1 MFRDKIKSTVEVYI
15 DDMVV
20 KSQENLRHIDD
31 LMEVFEILRRHRL
44 RLNVDKCVFNV
55 GAGKF
60 LGYMITQRGIEVNP
74 NQISA
79 IEQLESPSNPKEV

>member
-1 MFRDKIKSTVEVYI
+1 MYI

-31 LMEVFEILRRHRL
+31 LMEVFEILRWHRL
-44 RLNVDKCVFNV
+44 RLNVDKCVFGV

-60 LGYMITQRGIEVNP
+60 LGYMITQQGIEVNP
-74 NQISA
+74 NQIRA